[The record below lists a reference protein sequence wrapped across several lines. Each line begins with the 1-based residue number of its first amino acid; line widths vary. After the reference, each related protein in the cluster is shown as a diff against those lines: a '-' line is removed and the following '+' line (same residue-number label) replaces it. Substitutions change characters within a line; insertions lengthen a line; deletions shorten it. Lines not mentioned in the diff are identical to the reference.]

1 MIPREGIHP
10 DQPARERLPFPLIE
24 IGVRHP
30 AVPTGR
36 SGRLARQQGFR
47 PGPHDPSPRG
57 APLDPAT
64 HSAVCAWRPT
74 RSPRCDDPVTLPD
87 PSLWEV
93 PGRVAASPAVSRPIN
108 RSRGSGL
115 IVSVSPLPT
124 CWRFSI
130 RRSGLA
136 PLPTSRSLRR
146 TLFASTGSSSDAA
159 TADARGLAEIHR
171 TFGDSHRTSP
181 TKAEF
186 SAASSTDQAG
196 LAVFQAS
203 DAPRSAKTD
212 ARTSGRSVMIASTP
226 RSRSRCISSGSSM
239 VQTCTWIPRP

>member
-1 MIPREGIHP
+1 MIPSEGFHP
-10 DQPARERLPFPLIE
+10 DQPARERLPILLTC

-47 PGPHDPSPRG
+47 PGPHDPSPWG

-64 HSAVCAWRPT
+64 HSAACAWRPT
-74 RSPRCDDPVTLPD
+74 RTPRCDDLVTLPD
-87 PSLWEV
+87 PSLQEA
-93 PGRVAASPAVSRPIN
+93 PKRTPASPAVSRPIN
-108 RSRGSGL
+108 HPRKGGL

-146 TLFASTGSSSDAA
+146 TLFASTGLSSDAA
-159 TADARGLAEIHR
+159 TADARGLIEFHR

-181 TKAEF
+181 TRAEF
-186 SAASSTDQAG
+186 SSASSTDQA
-196 LAVFQAS
+196 
-203 DAPRSAKTD
+203 
-212 ARTSGRSVMIASTP
+212 
-226 RSRSRCISSGSSM
+226 
-239 VQTCTWIPRP
+239 

>member
-1 MIPREGIHP
+1 M
-10 DQPARERLPFPLIE
+10 
-24 IGVRHP
+24 
-30 AVPTGR
+30 
-36 SGRLARQQGFR
+36 
-47 PGPHDPSPRG
+47 
-57 APLDPAT
+57 
-64 HSAVCAWRPT
+64 
-74 RSPRCDDPVTLPD
+74 
-87 PSLWEV
+87 
-93 PGRVAASPAVSRPIN
+93 
-108 RSRGSGL
+108 
-115 IVSVSPLPT
+115 SVSPLPT

-146 TLFASTGSSSDAA
+146 TLFASTWSSSDAA
-159 TADARGLAEIHR
+159 TTDARGLAEIHR

-226 RSRSRCISSGSSM
+226 RSRSDASPQGRRWSRRARGSAPVSELDEPASDDRDGSEDGRHLQDVNVAERTYPARPTMASIVAPVAPRCTGHCRHGASPARFAGER
-239 VQTCTWIPRP
+239 TT